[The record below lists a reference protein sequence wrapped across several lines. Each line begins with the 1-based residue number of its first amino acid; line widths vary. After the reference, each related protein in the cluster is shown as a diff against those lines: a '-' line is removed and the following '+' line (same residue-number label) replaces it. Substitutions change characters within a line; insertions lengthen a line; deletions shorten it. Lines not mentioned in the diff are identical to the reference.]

1 MAGGK
6 LSPRQKMINLMYLVF
21 IAMMALSMSKE
32 VLTSFG
38 AINEGIQNFNERNI
52 MRNDIKYA
60 DLKRKAS
67 EQQEKYADL
76 NKKAQVIKNLS
87 EDYFDYIEG
96 LKVKLMA
103 SFEFVEGE
111 PIDYEQMDKGNFLD
125 EYFFAK
131 GKTSDAGQEYVNKMN
146 AYREGVDAQIGE
158 KYPKVKVIVDQL
170 FDTDAVTDRE
180 DVTKPF
186 LEYHFSGYPAVASL
200 TNFTSTQA
208 SITRVQNEI
217 LNSMLQGQLSVDAG
231 ISASTYRT
239 ILIPDKPAFFAGENF
254 KGKIVLGRYDETLRP
269 SKVIVN
275 GRVITKLEDGGAILD
290 FPAGAVGEREVKGEF
305 VFMQDGKEVSI
316 PIESTYSVIGKPS
329 DAVISAD
336 KMNVVYRGLPNPLT
350 ISVPGVADK
359 DVRPSAPGLTKGK
372 GLGKYIMNPKG
383 GKEVKISV
391 SYTLPGGITESSQQ
405 VYRIKDIPKPMATVR
420 KESGLV
426 KMPKASLEKTT
437 IRVELPDFLFD
448 LEFKVKSFKIKVP
461 GQATITVPGNKLNAQ
476 AITAVKKARVGDMI
490 AIFDVKSTMVGNTS
504 YSVKDAMPVNIEIQ

>member
-32 VLTSFG
+32 VLTAFG
-38 AINEGIQNFNERNI
+38 SINEGIQDFNERKI
-52 MRNDIKYA
+52 DRNSAKYA
-60 DLKRKAS
+60 DLNRKAS
-67 EQQEKYADL
+67 EQEDKYADL
-76 NKKAQVIKNLS
+76 NKRAQVIKKTS
-87 EDYFDYIEG
+87 KDYFDYLDG
-96 LKVKLMA
+96 LKGQLMA
-103 SFEFVEGE
+103 TFEFEGDE
-111 PIDYEQMDKGNFLD
+111 VDYEQMDKGAFLD
-125 EYFFAK
+125 EYFFVG
-131 GKTSDAGQEYVNKMN
+131 GKMTKEGQEYVDKMN
-146 AYREGVDAQIGE
+146 AYREGVNGQIGN
-158 KYPKVKVIVDQL
+158 KYPKVKAVVDNL
-170 FDTDAVTDRE
+170 FKTNDVTDGE
-180 DVTKPF
+180 GVTKPF
-186 LEYHFSGYPAVASL
+186 LEYHFVGFPAVASL
-200 TNFTSTQA
+200 TKFTQTQA
-208 SITRVQNEI
+208 SITRTENEV

-239 ILIPDKPAFFAGENF
+239 ILIPEKPAFFAGENF
-254 KGKIVLGRYDETLRP
+254 KGKIVLGRYDETLKP

-275 GRVITKLEDGGAILD
+275 GKPVTKLEDGGAVLD
-290 FPAGAVGEREVKGEF
+290 FPAGAVGERDIKGEF

-336 KMNVVYRGLPNPLT
+336 KMNVVYRGLDNPLT

-359 DVRPSAPGLTKGK
+359 DVRPSAPGLKKAK
-372 GLGKYIMNPKG
+372 GLGKYMMNPKG
-383 GKEVKISV
+383 GKVVKINV
-391 SYTLPGGITESSQQ
+391 SYTLPGGLKESSQKE
-405 VYRIKDIPKPMATVR
+405 YRIKDIPKPMATVR

-437 IRVELPDFLFD
+437 VRVELPDFLFD

-490 AIFDVKSTMVGNTS
+490 AIFDVKSTMVGNST
-504 YSVKDAMPVNIEIQ
+504 YNVKDAMPVNIEIQ